1 MAAASA
7 RRQDAVRVIFLGPPG
22 AGKGTQAARLAA
34 HLGVPKIST
43 GEMLRTAIA
52 KDTPLGREAGPLI
65 GKGRLVP
72 DDLLLALIGERIAES
87 DCKDGYVFDGFPR
100 TLPQAH
106 GLEQIAGREAE
117 DRFFVF
123 NVEVPREELLRRLSG
138 RRWCP
143 KCQATYHVVNQP
155 PRREGICDVCG
166 SKLVQR
172 DDDMEAVVK
181 RRLEE
186 YDERT
191 LPLIEY
197 YRTRSRMIPV
207 DGYRAQDVVFQDLL
221 SAMEVSA

>member
-106 GLEQIAGREAE
+106 GLERMADGSPRG
-117 DRFFVF
+117 FLVF
-123 NVEVPREELLRRLSG
+123 DFEVPRAELLRRLSG